1 MELYLHFLNLK
12 YIGFLANTT
21 TTWKYSVYEYGAYLF
36 LSGQVTMA
44 VSLFSTVPQNTELN
58 ILGG

>member
-12 YIGFLANTT
+12 YIGFVTTT
-21 TTWKYSVYEYGAYLF
+21 TTWKYSVYEYGDYLV
-36 LSGQVTMA
+36 LSAQVTMA
-44 VSLFSTVPQNTELN
+44 ISLFSAVPQNSELN